1 MLCSAGR
8 RSLGSAAGVAFVRH
22 DSASERQ
29 KNCMTG
35 VKINNIIL
43 LLGRLALKYRENY
56 FF

>member
-8 RSLGSAAGVAFVRH
+8 KSLGSAAGVAFVRH